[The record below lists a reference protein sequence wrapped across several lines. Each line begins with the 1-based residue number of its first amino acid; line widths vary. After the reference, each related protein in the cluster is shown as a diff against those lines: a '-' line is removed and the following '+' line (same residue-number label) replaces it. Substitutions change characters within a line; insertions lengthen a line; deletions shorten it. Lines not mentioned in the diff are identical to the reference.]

1 MTRSTP
7 RVSLTEATRLLNSG
21 DRHYSDQEVETIL
34 ELLNSLAEIEYKN
47 WVRSYESN

>member
-7 RVSLTEATRLLNSG
+7 RVSLTEATRLLNRG
-21 DRHYSDQEVETIL
+21 DRQYSTQEVEAIL

-47 WVRSYESN
+47 WICSYGKN